1 MLRITGGNALI
12 DPNLIVAK
20 ASLSE
25 GMKVADL
32 GCGTTGH
39 FVFPIAKIVGKI
51 GQVFAVD
58 ILKTVLENIDKRVK
72 QDNIENVKTIWSD
85 LEIYGATKIEPN
97 SLDLAMLNNT
107 LYLSSK
113 RKNMISE
120 AIRLLK
126 KGGMLIVVEWKLVAL
141 PFGPSVEN
149 RVREDLVKTIA
160 QNMGLELKEEFEA
173 GPYHYGLIFEK
184 H

>member
-12 DPNLIVAK
+12 DANLITIK
-20 ASLSE
+20 ADLTE

-39 FVFPIAKIVGKI
+39 FVFPTARIVGKSGI
-51 GQVFAVD
+51 VYAVD
-58 ILKTVLENIDKRVK
+58 ILKTALENVKKMVK
-72 QDNIENVKTIWSD
+72 QENAENVKTVWSD
-85 LEIYGATKIEPN
+85 LEVYGATGIEPN
-97 SLDLAMLNNT
+97 SLDLVMLNNT

-113 RKNMISE
+113 RKNIISE

-126 KGGMLIVVEWKLVAL
+126 KGGRLMIVEWKLVAL
-141 PFGPSVEN
+141 PFGPSIEN
-149 RVREDLVKTIA
+149 RVREDLIKNTA
-160 QNMGLELKEEFEA
+160 QKMGLELKEEFEA